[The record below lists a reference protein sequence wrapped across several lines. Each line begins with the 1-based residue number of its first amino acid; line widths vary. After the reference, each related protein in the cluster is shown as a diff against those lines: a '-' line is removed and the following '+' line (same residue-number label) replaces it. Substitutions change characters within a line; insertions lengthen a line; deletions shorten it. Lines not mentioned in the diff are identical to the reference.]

1 MTFDHYQTR
10 AAATDPVA
18 ISRNSDL
25 SVLLLGLAGETGS
38 LLTLY
43 KKWLRDGDAYQIV
56 EERISEELGDILWYL
71 AAVARRRGLSLDSI
85 AQENLTK
92 TSSRWL
98 QNGQPTLL
106 DAERPEAERLP
117 RKFVAELRDVRDENG
132 REVMRLTVDGEALGA
147 ALTDNS
153 YETDGYRFHDIFHL
167 ALACNLGWSPV
178 IRALLRVKRKTDPK
192 LDEVEDGGRAI
203 AIEEGIAA
211 LVFAYA
217 AQHSYLEGVNTVDWG
232 LLRTC
237 QEIAMGL
244 EVQSKSPYDW
254 EQTILKAYGAWRM
267 AIKHGGVRIS
277 CDLTTR
283 MFGFEPPS

>member
-1 MTFDHYQTR
+1 MTFDDYQTR

-85 AQENLTK
+85 AQQNLTK

-98 QNGQPTLL
+98 QNGQAPLL

-132 REVMRLTVDGEALGA
+132 REVMRPD
-147 ALTDNS
+147 
-153 YETDGYRFHDIFHL
+153 
-167 ALACNLGWSPV
+167 
-178 IRALLRVKRKTDPK
+178 LRWAKR
-192 LDEVEDGGRAI
+192 
-203 AIEEGIAA
+203 
-211 LVFAYA
+211 
-217 AQHSYLEGVNTVDWG
+217 S
-232 LLRTC
+232 
-237 QEIAMGL
+237 
-244 EVQSKSPYDW
+244 VQ
-254 EQTILKAYGAWRM
+254 L
-267 AIKHGGVRIS
+267 
-277 CDLTTR
+277 
-283 MFGFEPPS
+283 